1 MSDSKDIISEPPAP
15 PTSPVEPPS
24 PEKIIDAV
32 ESVVEKIKEVVQD
45 LETSPEV
52 AKLAEVAVG
61 VTSSG
66 SWLCS
71 FFDWILSA
79 KTRLHSL
86 AKPAVP
92 LNAESK

>member
-1 MSDSKDIISEPPAP
+1 MDSDSKDVVSEPPA
-15 PTSPVEPPS
+15 SPVVLTNV
-24 PEKIIDAV
+24 EKVLDVI
-32 ESVVEKIKEVVQD
+32 ESVIEKPEEIVE
-45 LETSPEV
+45 SPEV